1 MTRHSLHF
9 TVPPSGIR
17 LRGGGTVI
25 ENEIP
30 PVRPAPVVAQPVFRQ
45 ETARPVQVPTA
56 PPVPPEPDLRPL
68 LESIGHA
75 VAEVEERRKQ
85 SLNELQHVAIEL
97 AIAVASQLVYES
109 ISREQFGVE
118 KLVSQIIDRMGVT
131 GPVTVSLNPAD
142 LALLQRK
149 MTKVSVSW
157 NPAQVELKGDVA
169 LAQGSCRAESPD
181 GRMLVSE
188 VTSRLSEI
196 RRHWMEELDDAQ
208 IERRRPDGEG
218 PALRRFPD
226 RREIA

>member
-1 MTRHSLHF
+1 MTRQSIHF

-30 PVRPAPVVAQPVFRQ
+30 PVRPLPVVAPPVFRQ
-45 ETARPVQVPTA
+45 ESAKLVQVPTA
-56 PPVPPEPDLRPL
+56 PPEPDLRPL
-68 LESIGHA
+68 LNAIADS

-85 SLNELQHVAIEL
+85 SLGELQHVAIEL

-109 ISREQFGVE
+109 LSREQFGVE
-118 KLVSQIIDRMGVT
+118 KLVSQIVERMGVN
-131 GPVTVSLNPAD
+131 GPITVSLNPAD
-142 LALLQRK
+142 LALLQRR
-149 MTKVSVSW
+149 MTKLSVSW
-157 NPAQVELKGDVA
+157 NSAQVELKGEPA
-169 LAQGSCRAESPD
+169 LAPGSCRAESPD